1 MEDLLMSIPVEV
13 ISKQVSF
20 KIPDR
25 FECPISRLIMA
36 EPVQASDGFVYE
48 KEEIEKYMQLK
59 APHPALGPMTKEPL
73 DRNYSLVINIPLRS
87 EILEFIEQN
96 RQHINDDDI
105 YLPSLWKA
113 NLANAID
120 NGNKDFVQNELRK
133 YPRLSRMPLI
143 GNHTALHLV
152 CKSKS
157 AGAIDIL
164 HLLIGTHG
172 IERAKQ
178 IITKVD
184 DEESPIYLAARYGD
198 AVIIKKL
205 IELLNLKA
213 GDFKKMLYPN
223 NGWESSELN
232 QLFFETA
239 RTDNIELLVVLL
251 NLGANISAHCND
263 HGNTALLESAS
274 WGKIN
279 TVKWLLENGSKI
291 NEVNKYGNTAFLST
305 AHTDHIAMLDW
316 LLTNTSSNLKE
327 VNNYHANPVICAAW
341 MGQPRTIQW
350 LVERGCDLE
359 HAKDN
364 GATAFI
370 EAAYKGHQSSIEIL
384 LKLGANYK
392 AKTKDGKTALD
403 VANDEIKG
411 FIVETIKNLKNH
423 RRQDTSQFDRKLFES
438 QQHIQQQQK
447 EIEVL
452 KNTIDALKAEIKIG
466 HAGLGSSQHS
476 IWKNKN
482 EAKGY
487 IKNDLAKQSLLSFAV
502 CQNALELA
510 RTLLKE
516 GANPNQNILTGDYA
530 NWSLLAFAV
539 RKKHV
544 QMARSLLEM
553 GADHPNQIIQ
563 SGDWKGWSLL
573 TFAVHQ
579 HEVEMSYYLLEKGA
593 DPNQLIQSGDWKGWT
608 LLAYAVRKEQT
619 EIVHCLLE
627 KGVNPNQK
635 FGDWQEGWTPLAFAV
650 RNHKINI
657 ANHLIQRGAA
667 TNIKFPNGDYQGY
680 SLERYINQNKL
691 AINLAPISFRSTSD
705 GKTANSKFGSL
716 LAKANILLNQ
726 ENNKDLVQ
734 IVFTDHQLLQQFSD
748 ELHKIGISNLG
759 MKDEPRKPQV
769 TIGKDGKEDEYVILL
784 SADEYN
790 AVMDEEDAYAK
801 LVTGS
806 SSQPSFRHK

>member
-1 MEDLLMSIPVEV
+1 MALPVEV

-20 KIPDR
+20 KIPDK
-25 FECPISRLIMA
+25 FKCPISLLIMA
-36 EPVQASDGFVYE
+36 EPVQASDGNVYE
-48 KEEIEKYMQLK
+48 KEEIEKLMQLR
-59 APHPALGPMTKEPL
+59 APNPLSPLNREPL
-73 DRNYSLVINIPLRS
+73 DVNYRLVINNPLRS

-120 NGNKDFVQNELRK
+120 NGDKSAVERLLRRE
-133 YPRLSRMPLI
+133 PRLSRMPLI
-143 GNHTALHLV
+143 GSHTALHLV
-152 CKSKS
+152 CRCRA
-157 AGAIDIL
+157 AGATDIL
-164 HLLIGTHG
+164 HLLIGLHG
-172 IERAKQ
+172 MERAKQ
-178 IITKVD
+178 IITNTD
-184 DEESPIYLAARYGD
+184 DEESPLYLAARYGN
-198 AVIIKKL
+198 VVMIRKL

-223 NGWESSELN
+223 NGWQSSELN

-239 RTDNIELLVVLL
+239 RTDNIELLAVLL
-251 NLGANISAHCND
+251 NLGANMSAHSNE
-263 HGNTALLESAS
+263 HGNTALLEAAS

-279 TVKWLLENGSKI
+279 TVKWLLDNGSKI
-291 NEVNKYGNTAFLST
+291 NEVNNHGNTAFLSA
-305 AHTDHIAMLDW
+305 AHTDHIEMLDW
-316 LLTNTSSNLKE
+316 LLINRFSNLKE
-327 VNNYHANPVICAAW
+327 VNNYQANAVICAAW

-359 HAKDN
+359 HRKDN

-370 EAAYKGHQSSIEIL
+370 DAAYNGHQSSIEIL

-403 VANDEIKG
+403 LANDEIRG

-423 RRQDTSQFDRKLFES
+423 RRQDISQFDRKLLES
-438 QQHIQQQQK
+438 QQHIQQQKK

-452 KNTIDALKAEIKIG
+452 KNTIDALKAEIKIS

-476 IWKNKN
+476 LWKNKN

-516 GANPNQNILTGDYA
+516 GANPNQNILAGDYA
-530 NWSLLAFAV
+530 NWSLLSCAV
-539 RKKHV
+539 RQNYV
-544 QMARSLLEM
+544 QMACSLLER
-553 GADHPNQIIQ
+553 GADPNQTIQ
-563 SGDWKGWSLL
+563 LGDWKGWSLL
-573 TFAVHQ
+573 AYAVREH
-579 HEVEMSYYLLEKGA
+579 HAEMVYFLLERGA
-593 DPNQLIQSGDWKGWT
+593 DPNQTIPLGEWKEWS
-608 LLAYAVRKEQT
+608 LLAYAVRMQQANL
-619 EIVHCLLE
+619 VHCLLE
-627 KGVNPNQK
+627 KGVNPNQEIVLGHWK
-635 FGDWQEGWTPLAFAV
+635 GWSLLAYAV
-650 RNHKINI
+650 HKHEINI
-657 ANHLIQRGAA
+657 ANHLIQKGAV
-667 TNIKFPNGDYQGY
+667 TNIKFPNGEFSGCSIQ
-680 SLERYINQNKL
+680 EYINQNKL
-691 AINLAPISFRSTSD
+691 AINLAPISFRPTSD
-705 GKTANSKFGSL
+705 VKNVTSKFRSM

-806 SSQPSFRHK
+806 SSQSSFRHK